1 MPYDFTLMRLP
12 RSMPAGL
19 EPLDDGPQAIMRG
32 QVVAVLA
39 GVAELQPRE
48 AGLLYV
54 ADPPGGPHIEVHI
67 DPRNPPE
74 FVSVEFDRYAGPAD
88 YAAARAIVDQL
99 CNGLRLTIM
108 DDPDVGANPTADA
121 DMPAGGGG
129 LLDKIRGLFG
139 R

>member
-12 RSMPAGL
+12 RPVPAGL
-19 EPLDDGPQAIMRG
+19 EAMDDGPQAILRG

-39 GVAELQPRE
+39 GIPQLQPRE

-74 FVSVEFDRYAGPAD
+74 FMSVEFDRDASQAD

-108 DDPDVGANPTADA
+108 DDPDAGPTPTADA
-121 DMPAGGGG
+121 EAQAGGG